1 MKILHVAS
9 FKGNYGDIIN
19 HTGLY
24 KMLNT
29 HLKKSPFIK
38 QLEIRLFY
46 RNENLYRFDDE
57 FVDEVNKFDLL
68 ILGGGGFFDVRFND
82 SSTGTTIDISKS
94 VIDRIQIPVL
104 INAMGYHEFE
114 GEYEEAKV
122 RFKKIILYVQQ
133 KKNWFVTFR
142 NDGSI
147 LRINRTI
154 EEDSPSSSLSPSPA
168 CTYTMMPKRK
178 YVQYSRTVSPLIEVP
193 DNGFFFTDL
202 DVIEKP
208 AAKIIGVNITNDE
221 FTRKFNGN
229 ITIER
234 FNKEISKVISSV
246 VSKGFR
252 IIFFLHTPQDIQTL
266 SLLQNFL
273 GPKYFRYNIEIAP
286 YNPTNI
292 EATKELEY
300 YYRKCRLIVAMR
312 FHSTILAIQ
321 NGILVIGLAGH
332 EQISSLYEE
341 LDLEDQFIRVGE
353 DNYIAKLEDKI
364 INVLDHFEK
373 YSLAEKKVVNSIKR
387 EGKLYYKRI
396 AIFLSKYYPD
406 EILT

>member
-122 RFKKIILYVQQ
+122 RFKKFILYVQQ

-234 FNKEISKVISSV
+234 FNK
-246 VSKGFR
+246 
-252 IIFFLHTPQDIQTL
+252 
-266 SLLQNFL
+266 
-273 GPKYFRYNIEIAP
+273 
-286 YNPTNI
+286 
-292 EATKELEY
+292 
-300 YYRKCRLIVAMR
+300 
-312 FHSTILAIQ
+312 
-321 NGILVIGLAGH
+321 
-332 EQISSLYEE
+332 
-341 LDLEDQFIRVGE
+341 
-353 DNYIAKLEDKI
+353 
-364 INVLDHFEK
+364 
-373 YSLAEKKVVNSIKR
+373 
-387 EGKLYYKRI
+387 
-396 AIFLSKYYPD
+396 
-406 EILT
+406 